1 MTAGNNGTP
10 EQGDD
15 DPFGYLYRGEGE
27 EPAPAA
33 DRPGVPRTSYHQVTR
48 VGERRQAPQG
58 GYGYPPQQPYGQQQ
72 QQQQYGQQQ
81 QQQQQQA
88 YTQPQQQYGKQP
100 YGQQQP
106 QPYGPGEQDR
116 RAGHG
121 GHGGS
126 GHGGGRGGGAPNR
139 RGLMYGAV
147 AVVLVVAV
155 GIVIAVV
162 TGNNKGDKQNADG
175 SSAQPSVGQSQAPS
189 DTASADPNANLPQEY
204 AATLSLTGG
213 AETNTNHKGAKGPN
227 GAFVDG
233 MGTPGATA
241 TWTAQLPKAG
251 TYTLWVRYANAQP
264 DDAKT
269 TVVVNGKPLDWKMNL
284 KDYGA
289 AGNWDQ
295 WFTSFVSIDLK
306 QGANTIALTCGSGD
320 VCHYNLD
327 RLGLTTDQKAK
338 PTGW

>member
-27 EPAPAA
+27 EPAPAV

-48 VGERRQAPQG
+48 VGERRQPSG
-58 GYGYPPQQPYGQQQ
+58 GYGYPSQQSQYGQQQ

-81 QQQQQQA
+81 PQQQQQP
-88 YTQPQQQYGKQP
+88 YT
-100 YGQQQP
+100 QQQP
-106 QPYGPGEQDR
+106 QSYGSTEPSRGGR
-116 RAGHG
+116 G
-121 GHGGS
+121 GHGGG
-126 GHGGGRGGGAPNR
+126 GHNGGGRGAAPNR
-139 RGLMYGAV
+139 RGLMFGAV
-147 AVVLVVAV
+147 AVVLVVTV

-162 TGNNKGDKQNADG
+162 TGNNKGGKQAVGGGG
-175 SSAQPSVGQSQAPS
+175 SSPSTSQSQAPTT
-189 DTASADPNANLPQEY
+189 TASADPNANLPQQF
-204 AATLSLTGG
+204 AATVTLTGG
-213 AETNTNHKGAKGPN
+213 AKTNNNHNGAKGPN
-227 GAFVDG
+227 GVFVDG

-269 TVVVNGKPLDWKMNL
+269 SVVVNGKPLAWKMNL
-284 KDYGA
+284 KDYGTP
-289 AGNWDQ
+289 GNWDD
-295 WFTSFVSIDLK
+295 WFSSFVSVDLN
-306 QGANTIALTCGSGD
+306 QGSNTIALSCGSGD

-327 RLGLTTDQKAK
+327 RFGLTTSQKVR
-338 PTGW
+338 PDGWS